1 MAWTIEID
9 DDALKQL
16 KKIDRQ
22 QAQRIRD
29 YLRDRIAPLADPR
42 QTGKALQGSRF
53 GNLWRYRVGDYR
65 VVCDLQ
71 DRQLVVLVVEIGHRK
86 VVYR

>member
-86 VVYR
+86 VVNR